1 MGWGSWSL
9 APATTT
15 AATATA
21 GASGGPLPTAAAGP
35 KGADPSTV
43 AAGRLPIAE
52 AGVEG
57 TILRLV
63 LATDGDPDDQAA
75 VDAWVARYRD
85 GEPLTGIAEA
95 FATAKAFVKRYADL
109 DDPAFLDG
117 IHRNL
122 LGRAP
127 TADEVTWWSARLA
140 QGGRR
145 AEVLLALSESSEY
158 VAITHTAVPVAPR
171 PLLAPAGIEH
181 SVSRLYLG
189 LTGAWPDRATF
200 DDAVRRYLD
209 GTPLATIADGALA
222 TPAVPRLVR
231 ESTGEA
237 FVTALFGNLRVEEP
251 DPAAVDAWAARLA
264 AGESPGT
271 VAAAFT
277 ESPEVVAR
285 TRTTAPLPAP
295 LPRRLLA
302 VGDSVLMGA
311 ADEVAAT
318 PGWTTTVDALGCR
331 QPTWRGDG
339 CQAVDIP
346 SGLDALRSARA
357 NGLLGGVVVIH
368 LGNNGPMSA
377 AQFDQLMAEVAD
389 QRLVLALTL
398 HEPRSFE
405 AGNNAVI
412 TGAVQRWPNLRVVD
426 WHACRPGSPR
436 VVRRRRGHPRQ
447 PHRRSGSGRP
457 HCRTPAPSLRDR
469 PAAPCSS
476 AGAGSV
482 RAMSPTMLAA
492 AGPRGDGVGH
502 RRHGS
507 PCVPGDVTHRPRW
520 FRPCP

>member
-1 MGWGSWSL
+1 MGRRIGAAVCVVLLVGGGAWFAVGRARGEGGEHQPGGSRPSAADL
-9 APATTT
+9 
-15 AATATA
+15 ATA
-21 GASGGPLPTAAAGP
+21 SGD
-35 KGADPSTV
+35 GADRAPV

-63 LATDGDPDDQAA
+63 LATDGDPEDRAA
-75 VDAWVARYRD
+75 VDTWVARYRD
-85 GEPLTGIAEA
+85 GEPLADIAEA
-95 FATAKAFVKRYADL
+95 FAATKSFVKRYADL

-127 TADEVTWWSARLA
+127 TTDEATWWSARLA
-140 QGGRR
+140 AGGRR
-145 AEVLLALSESSEY
+145 AEVLVAVSESSEY
-158 VAITHTAVPVAPR
+158 VAITGTAAPVAPR

-189 LTGAWPDRATF
+189 LTGAWPERATF
-200 DDAVRRYLD
+200 DEAVRRYLE
-209 GTPLATIADGALA
+209 GTPLATIADDALA
-222 TPAVPRLVR
+222 TPAVPRVVR

-237 FVTALFGNLRVEEP
+237 FVTALYGNLRVEEP
-251 DPAAVDAWAARLA
+251 DPAAVDAWAARLV

-277 ESPEVVAR
+277 ESPEVVTR

-295 LPRRLLA
+295 IPRRLLA

-311 ADEVAAT
+311 RDEVEAT
-318 PGWTTTVDALGCR
+318 PGWDTTVDALGCR

-346 SGLDALRSARA
+346 SGVDALRSARA

-377 AQFDQLMAEVAD
+377 EQFDQLMAEVAD
-389 QRLVLALTL
+389 QRLVFALTL

-412 TGAVQRWPNLRVVD
+412 TGAVQRWPNLRVID
-426 WHACRPGSPR
+426 WHAAAQ
-436 VVRRRRGHPRQ
+436 GHPEWF
-447 PHRRSGSGRP
+447 
-457 HCRTPAPSLRDR
+457 
-469 PAAPCSS
+469 
-476 AGAGSV
+476 
-482 RAMSPTMLAA
+482 
-492 AGPRGDGVGH
+492 GDGEGIHVNDTGAQALADLIADQLPAH
-502 RRHGS
+502 
-507 PCVPGDVTHRPRW
+507 
-520 FRPCP
+520 